1 MREGISSHQ
10 ASRREE
16 QVVGETVVA
25 CGAGGSRHRGERA
38 MAAAHVR
45 ARARHVLRLLG
56 RRWQGSG
63 SWTERA
69 GVCGQSEA
77 AGGWR
82 PAQPDATARDPSQ
95 DQDSGQILLNEVC
108 AGGVTVQL

>member
-1 MREGISSHQ
+1 
-10 ASRREE
+10 
-16 QVVGETVVA
+16 
-25 CGAGGSRHRGERA
+25 

-45 ARARHVLRLLG
+45 ARARHVLQLLG

-69 GVCGQSEA
+69 GVCGRSEA
-77 AGGWR
+77 AAVEAGWS
-82 PAQPDATARDPSQ
+82 PAQQPDATARDPSQ

-108 AGGVTVQL
+108 AGGVAVHVPVESYCTY